1 MQKNYN
7 NKKLH
12 KTLSRDTESIMMQ
25 IRQYLKRISP
35 PRKSSQSR
43 ARISKLLRSNILLSD
58 DKYVWKTDQ
67 QSLQARQKM
76 ETIYSKSNETKS
88 KKWEIINDFV
98 FKVHYTHSLN

>member
-35 PRKSSQSR
+35 PRKSSHSR

-98 FKVHYTHSLN
+98 FKVHYTRSLN